1 VDKSERDCIF
11 ELEIWVVAG
20 TLPFRNYIDVN
31 SGEFIPTSLR
41 IIRIYGGEQANHHD
55 NVILLTR
62 YSLKKYLLGKIA
74 TLQSERGKNR
84 KSREAITEASAGAGG
99 EVKKTH
105 YGMMSL
111 LHYASISV
119 PRLD

>member
-1 VDKSERDCIF
+1 MDKSERDCIF

-62 YSLKKYLLGKIA
+62 YSLKKISIRENRNLAKR
-74 TLQSERGKNR
+74 ERKEPQKQTGDNR
-84 KSREAITEASAGAGG
+84 SLRRSWGRSKKKPLWDDEPPSLRFNIGTE
-99 EVKKTH
+99 T
-105 YGMMSL
+105 
-111 LHYASISV
+111 
-119 PRLD
+119 